1 MWDRAPRV
9 ATLPASL
16 IRLPL
21 RPARRAEDVTPGTR
35 RAPGRRKNQRL
46 SPLSNSRSLQTA
58 FRTQPLSNPPHT
70 GNSAAQ
76 STRAPVGASA
86 PAARLGQTPPQRRS
100 PLSGRH
106 GPRIESPNPNRIS
119 ESESRESNLRIESP
133 NRSPNPVQP
142 LSAPGRQACPARA
155 SQVGVRG
162 VAPEVQR
169 PDSRIPKTAVS
180 GRSAHTA
187 RLAGG
192 F

>member
-21 RPARRAEDVTPGTR
+21 RPARHAEDVTPGTR
-35 RAPGRRKNQRL
+35 RAPGRRKNQRR

-58 FRTQPLSNPPHT
+58 FRTQPLSNPTHT

-86 PAARLGQTPPQRRS
+86 PAARLGRIPPQCRS
-100 PLSGRH
+100 ALAPF
-106 GPRIESPNPNRIS
+106 GPPRSPNRIS
-119 ESESRESNLRIESP
+119 ESKSDLRIRIERIESP
-133 NRSPNPVQP
+133 NRITESVPE
-142 LSAPGRQACPARA
+142 SCPTA
-155 SQVGVRG
+155 
-162 VAPEVQR
+162 QR
-169 PDSRIPKTAVS
+169 PRPPGVP
-180 GRSAHTA
+180 RA

-192 F
+192 GQGGGTRGSAS